1 MKKKNIQRTLIA
13 LSLGTI
19 ILSFFS
25 GCGENSDKTESG
37 EYATTEIIS
46 SVPTESVSSVTS
58 ENESAQDSNSQST
71 DFVIGETVTFG
82 RYEQDNDTANGAEP
96 IEWQVADIQ
105 DDRALLISKYVLD
118 NIRYNEYA
126 GIYGDEDSES
136 VPWEQSDIFS
146 WLNNDFAN
154 SAFTEE
160 EFKYIID
167 TTEYSTTD
175 SQGQKEIIG
184 SVFLLSYE
192 EAVKYFGLETATA
205 TDYKDDEYELC
216 FSDKALCQPTP
227 YALEKRIDTNEF
239 TQEDADKML
248 ELGLEC
254 DSSVV
259 GNTYADY
266 WLRSSYNCNSWFT
279 AEGHA
284 MCVDT
289 DGSLSIESVG
299 FNNVK
304 TAANGARPCIW
315 ITSKIETQ
323 LITNTET
330 QASTEAIEAEG
341 AYGNAELIDLSFLSS
356 NPNKIELITRNYNVV
371 KRDAGQIELF
381 EADIDIIDTGV
392 SYLLGTSKIKYNLGV
407 SQKAYNDFIN
417 NAVDFDGEVQKGN
430 RGGKDLYQ
438 YDLIDGSCE
447 FKCYN
452 ETFDLIR
459 YYLDDNGRST
469 AEFVG
474 EDGEYYYIY
483 NDMSPCLDDFTEEL
497 YYNIKTLSSEDAY
510 REITYNENSYIE
522 ISYDKGKQLGIDAYL
537 TKSPD
542 FNSGNPGGIYCLDI
556 DDNGNFAKIV
566 NPFV

>member
-37 EYATTEIIS
+37 EYATTEIFS

-71 DFVIGETVTFG
+71 DLAIGETVTLG

-105 DDRALLISKYVLD
+105 DDRILLISKYVLD

-126 GIYGDEDSES
+126 GIYGNRDSES
-136 VPWEQSDIFS
+136 VPWAQSYIYS
-146 WLNNDFAN
+146 WLNEDFAN
-154 SAFTEE
+154 SAFTEDE
-160 EFKYIID
+160 RKRIID
-167 TTEYSTTD
+167 TTAYSDTD
-175 SQGQKEIIG
+175 SSGRKEIIG

-205 TDYKDDEYELC
+205 TDYNDDEYELC

-227 YALEKRIDTNEF
+227 YALEELIDSDEF
-239 TQEDADKML
+239 TPEDADKML

-284 MCVDT
+284 IRINPK
-289 DGSLSIESVG
+289 GSFEIGYVSLAD
-299 FNNVK
+299 VK
-304 TAANGARPCIW
+304 TARNGVRPCVW
-315 ITSKIETQ
+315 VTLGEVDEVSETIES
-323 LITNTET
+323 
-330 QASTEAIEAEG
+330 ATEAIEAEG

-356 NPNKIELITRNYNVV
+356 NPNKIELITRIYNVV
-371 KRDAGQIELF
+371 KRDTGQVELF

-392 SYLLGTSKIKYNLGV
+392 SYLLGTSKIKYNLSV

-542 FNSGNPGGIYCLDI
+542 FNSGNPGGMYCLDI